1 MDHKYINEFDLV
13 ERYLMG
19 RLAAHESAQFEEHF
33 VDCVQCVDQ
42 LKVTKGLMEG
52 LRLVASDRTVDAGTQ
67 IPNGLRYHPRKSLA
81 LAAVVVALLALA
93 GGVLLFNQIRG
104 ARAEADQARSASTQ
118 WERRYEEERQGAAIA
133 ERGHQESERELTEQV
148 AQLRAELADVRKQGA
163 AAMAQVNMPV
173 FVLNATRGS
182 GPLAGSIN
190 ELPLPGSSTSFVIS
204 LSLEGETGYRSYVMT
219 IVGSQNQPI
228 WKGRGFK
235 PNRAN
240 AVSAGF
246 NSTLFR
252 PGDYLLT
259 LDGVARDGST
269 SVVGKYSFHVLK
281 TQ

>member
-33 VDCVQCVDQ
+33 VDCAQCLDQ
-42 LKVTKGLMEG
+42 LNVTKGLMEG
-52 LRLVASDRTVDAGTQ
+52 LRLVASARTVEAGAQT
-67 IPNGLRYHPRKSLA
+67 PNVGYHPRKTGA
-81 LAAVVVALLALA
+81 LAAVVVSLLVLA
-93 GGVLLFNQIRG
+93 GGVFLFNQIRG
-104 ARAEADQARSASTQ
+104 ARAEAGQARSASNQ
-118 WERRYEEERQGAAIA
+118 WELRYEEERQSAAIT
-133 ERGHQESERELTEQV
+133 ERGHQESARELTEQV

-163 AAMAQVNMPV
+163 AAMAQVNIPI

-190 ELPLPGSSTSFVIS
+190 ELPIPNSSTSFVIS

-219 IVGSQNQPI
+219 ILGSRNQLI
-228 WKGRGFK
+228 RKVRGVK
-235 PNRAN
+235 PNRDKTIS
-240 AVSAGF
+240 VGF

-252 PGDYLLT
+252 PGYYLLT
-259 LDGVARDGST
+259 LDGVARDRST
-269 SVVGKYSFHVLK
+269 SVVGKYPFRVLK